1 MVGVSHMFQNEKFAA
16 VELAKAG
23 QGHKQI
29 ATQLGRGRRTIKKIA
44 QKVWRQVTPEYLES
58 LYQSMPRRM
67 QAVVDAQRGHTRY

>member
-1 MVGVSHMFQNEKFAA
+1 MVGVSHMFQNEKFVA

-44 QKVWRQVTPEYLES
+44 
-58 LYQSMPRRM
+58 
-67 QAVVDAQRGHTRY
+67 